1 MCGWEVGEMRVGGV
15 GVGDNDMINL
25 PVSFFQVTLQGI
37 VQAKHFQATLLEL
50 TTRKFDVAERWWQ
63 GRHFNFF

>member
-1 MCGWEVGEMRVGGV
+1 MLGRAGGVCGWKVGEVGVEGGV

-50 TTRKFDVAERWWQ
+50 TARKLDVAERW
-63 GRHFNFF
+63 